1 MRLFEKYKKI
11 TKPKNKNPKN
21 YNTIKLNRNSEHFLG
36 IDGSNQVTILFNA
49 SKPKGKEE
57 HLNNLTLEHNIQC
70 TIYLKNK
77 KKKQKFSI
85 LKCTSKEEHLKEIFL
100 KGMDGITGS
109 LPNNISEEKI
119 YELTSKL
126 VKLFEKISKKRNYD
140 LTGFW
145 GELFTIKHL
154 KLKELLIEAWHPNNN
169 DIFDFLIR
177 NQALEIKT
185 TTSND
190 RKHHFSYEQLNSKNL
205 IIIVGSVMIR
215 KSRAGISLLDL
226 KKNIMEEINK
236 KELKE
241 KLQEMY
247 NVITGSKSQRE
258 LDNAK
263 YSYDY
268 AKENIMFFD
277 SKNVPRIKET
287 PMHGIKNIKFES
299 NLNGAKNIDNFSSYE
314 FLK

>member
-1 MRLFEKYKKI
+1 
-11 TKPKNKNPKN
+11 
-21 YNTIKLNRNSEHFLG
+21 
-36 IDGSNQVTILFNA
+36 
-49 SKPKGKEE
+49 
-57 HLNNLTLEHNIQC
+57 
-70 TIYLKNK
+70 
-77 KKKQKFSI
+77 
-85 LKCTSKEEHLKEIFL
+85 
-100 KGMDGITGS
+100 
-109 LPNNISEEKI
+109 
-119 YELTSKL
+119 
-126 VKLFEKISKKRNYD
+126 
-140 LTGFW
+140 
-145 GELFTIKHL
+145 
-154 KLKELLIEAWHPNNN
+154 
-169 DIFDFLIR
+169 
-177 NQALEIKT
+177 
-185 TTSND
+185 
-190 RKHHFSYEQLNSKNL
+190 
-205 IIIVGSVMIR
+205 MIR